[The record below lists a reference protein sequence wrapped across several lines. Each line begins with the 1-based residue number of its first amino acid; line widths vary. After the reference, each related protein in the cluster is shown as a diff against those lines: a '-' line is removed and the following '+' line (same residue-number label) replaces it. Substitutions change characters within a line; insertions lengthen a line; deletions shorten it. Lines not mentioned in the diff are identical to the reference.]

1 MLGFIKLL
9 GKFNLS
15 YCFCFGVFFYLWVIN
30 VGFWREEKGLDLGRI
45 GMIYFVK
52 MVIDR

>member
-1 MLGFIKLL
+1 VLGFTKSL

-15 YCFCFGVFFYLWVIN
+15 YCPCPGAFPHLWVTN
-30 VGFWREEKGLDLGRI
+30 VGFWREEKGLDLGRT
-45 GMIYFVK
+45 GMIYSAK